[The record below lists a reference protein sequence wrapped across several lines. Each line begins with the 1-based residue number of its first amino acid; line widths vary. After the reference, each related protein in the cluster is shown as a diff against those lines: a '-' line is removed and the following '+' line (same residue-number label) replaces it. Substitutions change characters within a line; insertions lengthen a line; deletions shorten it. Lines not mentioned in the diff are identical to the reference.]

1 MNKILLETL
10 GISLILFTDIMY
22 AIYALLAPH
31 ASDLLGSRLYDVFL
45 HFITLISFTLYGT
58 GETV

>member
-10 GISLILFTDIMY
+10 GISLILF
-22 AIYALLAPH
+22 APH